1 MNVLIKVISLNIVK
15 ILSCLTT
22 FCFSQVLALL
32 AMILV
37 PAISGRVLNGW
48 PAALDD
54 DFQDRAD
61 LPETRVEDRG
71 EAREEPVETMLKQ
84 LEGRDFAP
92 SKEAFGKQAD
102 LHGVEA
108 TSGDQGYFQSFAPRE
123 IVLDDNQ
130 SIESRFNFPDFPK

>member
-1 MNVLIKVISLNIVK
+1 MNVLIK
-15 ILSCLTT
+15 
-22 FCFSQVLALL
+22 VLALL

-108 TSGDQGYFQSFAPRE
+108 TSGDQGYFHSFAPRE

-130 SIESRFNFPDFPK
+130 SIESRFNFPDFPKMDFPFDAPFGGERQ

>member
-1 MNVLIKVISLNIVK
+1 MNVLIKA
-15 ILSCLTT
+15 
-22 FCFSQVLALL
+22 LALL

-37 PAISGRVLNGW
+37 PAISGRVLKGW

-61 LPETRVEDRG
+61 LSEARVEGRG

-84 LEGRDFAP
+84 LEGRDFTP
-92 SKEAFGKQAD
+92 SKEAFGKQAE

-130 SIESRFNFPDFPK
+130 SIESRFNFPDFPKMDFPFDAPFGGERQQQQ